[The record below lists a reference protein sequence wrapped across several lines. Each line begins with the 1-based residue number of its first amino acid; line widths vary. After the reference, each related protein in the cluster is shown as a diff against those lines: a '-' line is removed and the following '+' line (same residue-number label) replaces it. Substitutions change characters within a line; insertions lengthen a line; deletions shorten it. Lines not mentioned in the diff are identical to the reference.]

1 MGFSSLFI
9 RRPIATSLLMAA
21 LLLFGILG
29 YRTLPVSALPNIEA
43 PSLQV
48 VTQYPGASP
57 STMAR
62 LVTTPLERQFGEI
75 AGLAMMSSESSQ
87 GLSVITLQFVQSRN
101 IEDAAQD
108 VQAGI
113 SAARGSLPAN
123 LPYPPVYNKVNP
135 ADAPILTLAL
145 TSATLPVRDVTNYA
159 DSILAQKLSQISG
172 VGLVSVAG
180 NVKPA
185 VRIQVNPAAL
195 ANLGLTL
202 EDVRSAIT
210 QSNVN
215 APKGSLNGSEQ
226 SFSIGANDQL
236 PDAQAYRDLI
246 ISYNKGAPV
255 RLSDVASVID
265 GVENDQ
271 VAAWANDQPA
281 VLLDIRRQPSANIVQ
296 TVAQIRA
303 ELPALRAVLP
313 AGVTLSVFS
322 DRTETIRAS
331 VADVEFTLL
340 LAVILVVA
348 VIFVFLRRLWATVI
362 PSVAVPLS
370 LVGTFGV
377 MAFAGFSLDNLSLMA
392 LTVATGFVVDDAIVM
407 IENIVRYIEQG
418 RQPREAAEI
427 GSKEIGFTILSLTV
441 SLIAVFLP
449 LLLMPGVTGRLFHE
463 FAWVLTIAVSLS
475 ALISLTLTPMMCA
488 YLLKPGALPAH
499 EQPQAAAR
507 GFYARMA
514 GAYGRSLEW
523 VFEHRP
529 LVMAV
534 FAASVVVTVAL
545 YVWIPKSLLPD
556 QDTGLITGVIEA
568 DQSIAFPAME
578 RRVETVAAELRKD
591 PDVAGVAAFVGIGSL
606 NPTINQGQLSIVLK
620 PRSSRPGLA
629 TVLARLQQSASGI
642 PGVALFLKP
651 VQDVTLDTRVAATQY
666 QFVLRDLDS
675 NELNRYAT
683 RMAAALKQL
692 PQLTDV
698 DSNLADRGRELK
710 LDHRPRDGLAP
721 RRADADH
728 QRHPVRRLRPTPD
741 LDHLHRAQ
749 PVPRDSRGG
758 AAIPQQHG
766 PARPADGAQQRQR
779 RAHRQQRHHLRPGG
793 IEQLVDAD
801 RHRRG
806 QYRHRHRRRRY
817 RAAVVTGQRAAGLGT
832 AGGQPLRPD
841 ARGGDLV
848 QRRRRLFAVAG
859 GGRDQPR
866 AAADGLSSLA
876 ARRLH
881 RLGGRILGLADRRG
895 AADPGRDRG
904 DLHRARRAL
913 RELYPSADDP
923 VDAAVCR
930 RRRAAGADRVR
941 HAAIGRRHHRHHP
954 ADRHRQE
961 KRDHD
966 GGLRDR
972 RPARGP
978 GAAAGD
984 PPRRAAALPPDHDD
998 HRRGAARRAAAG
1010 AGQWHRLGAAP
1021 TARHQHRR
1029 RPAAVAAGDALHH
1042 AGDLSVPGAVRGMAA
1057 PARHPP
1063 QRGRGTRRG
1072 MNISA
1077 PFIRR
1082 PVGTSLLAVG
1092 VLVAGLIAYSL
1103 LGVGALPN
1111 LDFPAIFVQASV
1123 PGADARN
1130 MANTVA
1136 APLERHLGQIAGIDE
1151 MNSSSSEGSSFVIML
1166 FDVGRNIDDTAR
1178 DVQAAINAAAPDL
1191 PSSLRTAPIY
1201 RKANPNNAPV
1211 LVLALTSDTQP
1222 LSQLYNVADTTLAP
1236 RLSQISGV
1244 AQVDI
1249 AGGAKPAVRVDLN
1262 LRAMAAMGLTGDQVR
1277 NALVAANV
1285 IAPQGYLSRRPFAD
1299 GHGRRRPR
1307 CRPPRSSPT
1316 P

>member
-9 RRPIATSLLMAA
+9 RRPIATSLLMTA

-210 QSNVN
+210 QANVN

-246 ISYNKGAPV
+246 ISYSKGAPV
-255 RLSDVASVID
+255 RLSDVASVVN

-271 VAAWANDQPA
+271 VAAWANGKPA

-313 AGVTLSVFS
+313 AGVTLTVFS

-331 VADVEFTLL
+331 VADVEFTLM

-427 GSKEIGFTILSLTV
+427 GSQEIGFTILSLTV

-488 YLLKPGALPAH
+488 YLLKPGALPEH
-499 EQPQAAAR
+499 EQPQGPPR

-556 QDTGLITGVIEA
+556 QDTGLITGVVEA

-578 RRVETVAAELRKD
+578 RRVEAVAAALRKD

-606 NPTINQGQLSIVLK
+606 NPTLNQGQVSIVLK
-620 PRSSRPGLA
+620 PRGERSGLG
-629 TVLARLQQSASGI
+629 TVLARLQRSADGV

-666 QFVLRDLDS
+666 QFVMRDLDS
-675 NELNRYAT
+675 SELNRYAL
-683 RMAAALKQL
+683 RMATALKTL
-692 PQLTDV
+692 PQLADV

-710 LDHRPRDGLAP
+710 LDID
-721 RRADADH
+721 
-728 QRHPVRRLRPTPD
+728 
-741 LDHLHRAQ
+741 
-749 PVPRDSRGG
+749 
-758 AAIPQQHG
+758 
-766 PARPADGAQQRQR
+766 
-779 RAHRQQRHHLRPGG
+779 
-793 IEQLVDAD
+793 
-801 RHRRG
+801 
-806 QYRHRHRRRRY
+806 
-817 RAAVVTGQRAAGLGT
+817 
-832 AGGQPLRPD
+832 
-841 ARGGDLV
+841 
-848 QRRRRLFAVAG
+848 
-859 GGRDQPR
+859 R
-866 AAADGLSSLA
+866 AAAS
-876 ARRLH
+876 
-881 RLGGRILGLADRRG
+881 RLGVPMQTINDTLYDAFGQRQISTIFTELNQYRVIL
-895 AADPGRDRG
+895 
-904 DLHRARRAL
+904 
-913 RELYPSADDP
+913 E
-923 VDAAVCR
+923 V
-930 RRRAAGADRVR
+930 
-941 HAAIGRRHHRHHP
+941 
-954 ADRHRQE
+954 
-961 KRDHD
+961 
-966 GGLRDR
+966 
-972 RPARGP
+972 
-978 GAAAGD
+978 
-984 PPRRAAALPPDHDD
+984 
-998 HRRGAARRAAAG
+998 
-1010 AGQWHRLGAAP
+1010 AP
-1021 TARHQHRR
+1021 QFR
-1029 RPAAVAAGDALHH
+1029 
-1042 AGDLSVPGAVRGMAA
+1042 SV
-1057 PARHPP
+1057 
-1063 QRGRGTRRG
+1063 
-1072 MNISA
+1072 
-1077 PFIRR
+1077 
-1082 PVGTSLLAVG
+1082 TSLLDQLTVRSNGSGALSGSTATSFGQAASSNTSTATGIGLSNTGISVGGGNSAPLSVLVHASETTAPLVVSHLDQMPAVVLSFNLAPGYSLSQAVDAINTLQQQMQLPDSVRAGFIGSAAEFSSSLSQEVLLILAAILVIYIVLG
-1092 VLVAGLIAYSL
+1092 VLYESYIHPLTILSTLPSA
-1103 LGVGALPN
+1103 GVGAL
-1111 LDFPAIFVQASV
+1111 LS
-1123 PGADARN
+1123 
-1130 MANTVA
+1130 
-1136 APLERHLGQIAGIDE
+1136 L
-1151 MNSSSSEGSSFVIML
+1151 ML
-1166 FDVGRNIDDTAR
+1166 FGLPLSIDGIIGIILLMGIVKKNAIMMVDFAIVAQREGMTPQHAIR
-1178 DVQAAINAAAPDL
+1178 HAALLRFRPIMMTTAAALLGAL
-1191 PSSLRTAPIY
+1191 P
-1201 RKANPNNAPV
+1201 
-1211 LVLALTSDTQP
+1211 LALGTGIGAELRQP
-1222 LSQLYNVADTTLAP
+1222 LGISIVGGLLLSQLVTLYTTPVIYLYLERFA
-1236 RLSQISGV
+1236 
-1244 AQVDI
+1244 AW
-1249 AGGAKPAVRVDLN
+1249 
-1262 LRAMAAMGLTGDQVR
+1262 LRAHGVRRVNVDGSMA
-1277 NALVAANV
+1277 
-1285 IAPQGYLSRRPFAD
+1285 
-1299 GHGRRRPR
+1299 
-1307 CRPPRSSPT
+1307 
-1316 P
+1316 